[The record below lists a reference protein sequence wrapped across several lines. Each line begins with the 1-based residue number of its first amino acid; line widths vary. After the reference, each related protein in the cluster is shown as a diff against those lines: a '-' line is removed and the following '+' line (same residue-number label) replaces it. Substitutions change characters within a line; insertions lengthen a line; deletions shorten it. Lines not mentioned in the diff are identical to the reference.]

1 MPVDMSITALLY
13 ALGFCAIVI
22 CVALIIQWGIK
33 WLGCPEQPARL
44 IMVIVWIIVGLTCID
59 CEEVDRRA
67 ECVARPQVQD
77 RGLIQ
82 RARD

>member
-44 IMVIVWIIVGLTCID
+44 IMVIVWIIVGLTCI
-59 CEEVDRRA
+59 
-67 ECVARPQVQD
+67 ARLLRLV
-77 RGLIQ
+77 GM
-82 RARD
+82 A